1 MNRYQILGVS
11 TFRKTPSRIRYYS
24 ILKTISKVHMNA
36 NFSCVK
42 FFLSIM
48 YVFLQNGLMGSQDT
62 SNIATTFCEGI
73 R

>member
-1 MNRYQILGVS
+1 
-11 TFRKTPSRIRYYS
+11 
-24 ILKTISKVHMNA
+24 MNA

-73 R
+73 RWVLLQRTAPWAT